1 MLPPSGLHIILG
13 KCSGRGE
20 DMVETPIYKTDV
32 HGIIRGYRKQKMAV
46 VQMYLHK

>member
-20 DMVETPIYKTDV
+20 DMVETPIYKTALDNLLL
-32 HGIIRGYRKQKMAV
+32 IRRSARE
-46 VQMYLHK
+46 